1 MYVKFFILFILILIA
16 SFLNIMLLR
25 FLIKKR
31 ISNYDYRSNNKYT
44 ITDNKLHLLINTFS
58 MEVWL
63 VENIKSDSEW
73 IKIKNTIPRY
83 WFPHVAYS
91 SLDHIVLHNSPDSQK
106 IINKKISSHNSILLS
121 KILSIK
127 YNLKKNYMKFVLY
140 LSSDFSLKKN
150 IIYEKNKKYV
160 QILENSRKN
169 NIKSNK
175 KYSKYIPQHEC
186 IEIIKDFKNKNV
198 YLKTKYSSKRSDKN
212 INELCYEIDNSIPLY
227 SYWKTLLVIIFFI
240 ISYIIRII

>member
-1 MYVKFFILFILILIA
+1 MYLKFFILFILILIA

-31 ISNYDYRSNNKYT
+31 ISSYDYRSNNKYT
-44 ITDNKLHLLINTFS
+44 ITDNKLHLLINSFS

-63 VENIKSDSEW
+63 VENIKSNSEW

-83 WFPHVAYS
+83 WFPHITYT

-106 IINKKISSHNSILLS
+106 IINKKICSHNSILLS

-127 YNLKKNYMKFVLY
+127 YNLRKNYMKFVLY
-140 LSSDFSLKKN
+140 LSSDFSLKRN
-150 IIYEKNKKYV
+150 ILYEKNKKYV
-160 QILENSRKN
+160 KIL
-169 NIKSNK
+169 SNK
-175 KYSKYIPQHEC
+175 KKKNKIKNNKNIKYIPQHEC
-186 IEIIKDFKNKNV
+186 IEIKKDFKDKNI
-198 YLKTKYSSKRSDKN
+198 YLKTKYSSKSNDKN
-212 INELCYEIDNSIPLY
+212 IKELCYEIDNSIPLY

-240 ISYIIRII
+240 ISYIIHFI